1 MSRQS
6 LPAPGTLAI
15 RAVAFDMDGL
25 LIDSERLD
33 RDLWQ
38 SVARQ
43 RGLDLPDAVHAS
55 LIGLR
60 EPDSH
65 RRLAEHFGADAD
77 LEAMRVEVGERWE
90 HHALHGGI
98 TIKTGVERTLR
109 LLEAHRIPKALA
121 TSSSRLKA
129 QASLGS
135 MFRRM
140 DVVVCGEDVAAGKPA
155 PDIFLRAAEV
165 LGVPPSC
172 CLALEDSMNGLRSA
186 QAAGMIA
193 IMVPDLSSP
202 PSDARYVS
210 PSLDAVADWLEREL
224 AAGGGRGA

>member
-1 MSRQS
+1 MSRQT

-60 EPDSH
+60 EPDSQ

-77 LEAMRVEVGERWE
+77 LGAMRAEVGEQWE
-90 HHALHGGI
+90 HHALHGGYHDQDW
-98 TIKTGVERTLR
+98 RR
-109 LLEAHRIPKALA
+109 ADAA
-121 TSSSRLKA
+121 T
-129 QASLGS
+129 
-135 MFRRM
+135 
-140 DVVVCGEDVAAGKPA
+140 AGGTSDSEGA
-155 PDIFLRAAEV
+155 RNLQLAAE
-165 LGVPPSC
+165 G
-172 CLALEDSMNGLRSA
+172 
-186 QAAGMIA
+186 AGQPWID
-193 IMVPDLSSP
+193 VSSHEC
-202 PSDARYVS
+202 RCM
-210 PSLDAVADWLEREL
+210 W
-224 AAGGGRGA
+224 